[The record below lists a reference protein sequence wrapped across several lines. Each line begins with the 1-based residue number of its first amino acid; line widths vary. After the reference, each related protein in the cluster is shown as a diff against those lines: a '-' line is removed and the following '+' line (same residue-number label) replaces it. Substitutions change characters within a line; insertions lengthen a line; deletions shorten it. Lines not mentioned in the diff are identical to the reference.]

1 MSNSLINNLLRT
13 GVIAALVFGAASA
26 ARAEPFI
33 DFGVNTGFF
42 VRGCDIGA
50 PGAPGGPDCLPG
62 GNFPPFEVT
71 ENNLVPLGD
80 FASVSSSTI
89 RGNVGASV
97 GFAGVSLTP
106 TISAFVN
113 SSATGRISSGGE
125 GIQQYTALQ
134 DGTLVLS
141 GTLTYTASGGVQAPV
156 DPQPTDD
163 LSWGAIGAGFLI
175 LESDTD
181 RLDLADYGR
190 FVNGQVIGGLRD
202 IGSWDGVTEVAS
214 VFIDTPEGQTSG
226 PVSASLSYDV
236 QTGDVFFVLTFVQII
251 GRYGGF
257 VNTTGTLT
265 SEFDQPVAPTFTEE
279 SFVPVEFQTVP
290 GIDIRPK
297 NAKNKIRPR
306 SKNAVRVAIITT
318 NTADGEPVDLDA
330 TQIDPRSI
338 RIGPNEARVIRHH
351 EKIKDVDKDG
361 DPDLVV
367 WFKPRKTGVQC
378 GDTEL
383 TLTANTYAGVFF
395 RGTDIIKTVGCKNRH

>member
-1 MSNSLINNLLRT
+1 MNNSLINKLLRT

-26 ARAEPFI
+26 AQAEPFI
-33 DFGVNTGFF
+33 DFGVSTGFF
-42 VRGCDIGA
+42 VRGCDIN
-50 PGAPGGPDCLPG
+50 APGGPDCLPG
-62 GNFPPFEVT
+62 GNFPPFEAT
-71 ENNLVPLGD
+71 ENVLVPLGD
-80 FASVSSSTI
+80 FATVNTSTV
-89 RGNVGASV
+89 RGNAGASI
-97 GFAGVSLTP
+97 GFQGVSLTP
-106 TISAFVN
+106 AISVFVN
-113 SSATGRISSGGE
+113 SSATGRISSGGD
-125 GIQQYTALQ
+125 GIQQYTAQQ
-134 DGTLVLS
+134 DGTVVLN
-141 GTLTYTASGGVQAPV
+141 GTLTFSISGGVQSPV
-156 DPQPTDD
+156 NPQPTDD
-163 LSWGAIGAGFLI
+163 LSWGAIFGGILV
-175 LESDTD
+175 LESETD

-190 FVNGQVIGGLRD
+190 FVNGELIGGLTD
-202 IGSWDGVTEVAS
+202 TEQWDGVTEVAS
-214 VFIDTPEGQTSG
+214 AFFDVPAGQSFG
-226 PVSASLSYDV
+226 PVTASLSLDV
-236 QTGDVFFVLTFVQII
+236 QAGDVFFVLTFVRVLA
-251 GRYGGF
+251 RYGGF
-257 VNTTGTLT
+257 ANSTGTLIA
-265 SEFDQPVAPTFTEE
+265 EFDQPAAVAPTATEE

-383 TLTANTYAGVFF
+383 TLTANTYAGAFF